1 MSYQTHATWNESF
14 IDPSSV
20 RTLKP
25 RDNGITMIMDKG
37 LGLANFLDVLQ
48 TSSAHI
54 DFIKLGFGTSVLYPQ
69 AILKD
74 KITLAKEH
82 QVTLYPGG
90 TFFEIAFSQ
99 GKLKEYFSNLI
110 DWGFDTVEI
119 SDGSISLT
127 EQERTRAIQMGKESG
142 LQVLTE
148 CGKKQNG
155 SSLDLFEIKET
166 LQQDLT
172 NGADYM
178 IIEGRESGENVGIY
192 NTDGDA
198 DMDLIHSVK
207 ETMGSWI
214 ECLLWEAP
222 QKEQQITLLKQFGP
236 NVNLGNIA
244 TEDIYSLESLRR
256 GLRSDTF
263 YLNDRVTECM
273 KEEA

>member
-1 MSYQTHATWNESF
+1 MSFQTHATWNDSF
-14 IDPSSV
+14 IDPSTV

-25 RDNGITMIMDKG
+25 REKGITMIIDKG
-37 LGLANFLDVLQ
+37 LGLASFLDVLQ
-48 TSSAHI
+48 TSSSHI

-69 AILKD
+69 SILKD
-74 KITLAKEH
+74 KIKLAKEH
-82 QVTLYPGG
+82 QVSLYPGG
-90 TFFEIAFSQ
+90 TFFEVAFAQ
-99 GKLKEYFSNLI
+99 GKMKEYFNNLI
-110 DWGFDTVEI
+110 QWGFDTVEI

-127 EQERTRAIQMGKESG
+127 EKERKTAIKMGKELG

-148 CGKKQNG
+148 CGKKENG
-155 SSLDLFEIKET
+155 SSLDLFEIKDT
-166 LQQDLT
+166 LHQDLT

-192 NTDGDA
+192 DAEGEA

-207 ETMGSWI
+207 ETMSNWI

-222 QKEQQITLLKQFGP
+222 QKDQQTTLLKHFGP

-244 TEDIYSLESLRR
+244 TQDIYSLESLRR

-263 YLNDRVTECM
+263 YLIDRVNDCM